1 MCVCVHVCV
10 CVHMCVLCV
19 LVETLPSL
27 IFLLCHFEVQLIL
40 GDERDV
46 LGGVDLPLRE
56 DHCI

>member
-1 MCVCVHVCV
+1 MYVCV
-10 CVHMCVLCV
+10 CVRVCV